1 MSSLNSQGPPGSGGG
16 GDQHGSSEDSTSD
29 YAETVDFSEFTSIDT
44 AQMVHRYKNGRRYQG
59 WFDERY
65 GLPNDDTEQARE
77 HLKHRVY
84 SDYLLNGE
92 YFKAPIGDNPQ
103 KIVDLGTGAGFWPI
117 DVAERFPSA
126 RVIGTDI
133 SAIQPPWSP
142 PNAEFRVEDLDDAD
156 RPWTRIYS
164 GADLIHTRSVIQT
177 VRHPELFLQR
187 AYEALKPGGWI
198 ECHDLFIPVTWEDG
212 TPAIDHPVQRLY
224 DLVNDGPF
232 AQKYGWQLYFPPTL
246 PQVLRQMGFVNIQEQ
261 HTPIPLGRWSRRS
274 RDREMGMF
282 NQDNL
287 IDWTAALLIRHED
300 LGITEEEARQLC
312 QETLMAMDN
321 TKVHARLDWGI
332 VWAQKPL

>member
-1 MSSLNSQGPPGSGGG
+1 MSLNSAQGPPGSGGG
-16 GDQHGSSEDSTSD
+16 DHHGSSEDSTSD

-92 YFKAPIGDNPQ
+92 YFISPIGDNPQ

-117 DVAERFPSA
+117 DVAERYPSA
-126 RVIGTDI
+126 RVIGSDI
-133 SAIQPPWSP
+133 SAIQPPWTP
-142 PNAEFRVEDLDDAD
+142 PNAEFRVEDLDDET
-156 RPWTRIYS
+156 RPWTRIYA

-177 VRHPELFLQR
+177 VRNPELFLQR
-187 AYEALKPGGWI
+187 ALEALKPGGWI
-198 ECHDLFIPVTWEDG
+198 ECHDLFIPLTWEDG
-212 TPAIDHPVQRLY
+212 TPAIDHPV
-224 DLVNDGPF
+224 
-232 AQKYGWQLYFPPTL
+232 
-246 PQVLRQMGFVNIQEQ
+246 LRQLGFVNVQEQ
-261 HTPIPLGRWSRRS
+261 HTPIPVGRWSRRS

-321 TKVHARLDWGI
+321 TRIHARLDWGI

>member
-1 MSSLNSQGPPGSGGG
+1 MSLNSAQGPPGSGGG
-16 GDQHGSSEDSTSD
+16 DHHGSSEDSTSD

-84 SDYLLNGE
+84 SDYLLNGD
-92 YFKAPIGDNPQ
+92 YFISPIGNNPQ

-117 DVAERFPSA
+117 DVAERYPSA
-126 RVIGTDI
+126 RVIGSDI
-133 SAIQPPWSP
+133 SAIQPPWTP
-142 PNAEFRVEDLDDAD
+142 PNAEFRVEDLDDES
-156 RPWTRIYS
+156 RPWTRIYA

-177 VRHPELFLQR
+177 VRNPELFLQR
-187 AYEALKPGGWI
+187 ALEALKPGGWL
-198 ECHDLFIPVTWEDG
+198 ECHDLFIPLTWEDG

-232 AQKYGWQLYFPPTL
+232 ARKYGWQLYFPPTL
-246 PQVLRQMGFVNIQEQ
+246 PQVLRQMGFINVQEQ
-261 HTPIPLGRWSRRS
+261 HTHIPVGRWSRRP
-274 RDREMGMF
+274 REREMGMF

-287 IDWTAALLIRHED
+287 IDWTAALLIRHDD

-321 TKVHARLDWGI
+321 TKIHARLDWGI
-332 VWAQKPL
+332 VWAQKPF

>member
-1 MSSLNSQGPPGSGGG
+1 MSLNSAQGPPGSGGG
-16 GDQHGSSEDSTSD
+16 DHHGSSEDSTSD
-29 YAETVDFSEFTSIDT
+29 YAETIDFSEFTSIDT
-44 AQMVHRYKNGRRYQG
+44 AQMG

-84 SDYLLNGE
+84 SDYLLNGD
-92 YFKAPIGDNPQ
+92 YFISPIGNNPQ

-117 DVAERFPSA
+117 DVAERYPSA
-126 RVIGTDI
+126 RVIGSDI
-133 SAIQPPWSP
+133 SAIQPPWTP
-142 PNAEFRVEDLDDAD
+142 PNAEFRVEDLDDEN
-156 RPWTRIYS
+156 RPWTRIYA

-177 VRHPELFLQR
+177 VRNPELFLQR
-187 AYEALKPGGWI
+187 ALEALKPGGWL
-198 ECHDLFIPVTWEDG
+198 ECHDLFIPLTWEDG

-232 AQKYGWQLYFPPTL
+232 SRKYGWQLYFPPTL
-246 PQVLRQMGFVNIQEQ
+246 PQVLRQMGFVNVQEQ
-261 HTPIPLGRWSRRS
+261 HTPIPVGRWSRRS
-274 RDREMGMF
+274 REREMGMF

-287 IDWTAALLIRHED
+287 IDWTAALLIRHDD

-321 TKVHARLDWGI
+321 TRVHARLDWGI

>member
-1 MSSLNSQGPPGSGGG
+1 MNK
-16 GDQHGSSEDSTSD
+16 TAVSD
-29 YAETVDFSEFTSIDT
+29 HVCN
-44 AQMVHRYKNGRRYQG
+44 R
-59 WFDERY
+59 
-65 GLPNDDTEQARE
+65 
-77 HLKHRVY
+77 
-84 SDYLLNGE
+84 
-92 YFKAPIGDNPQ
+92 
-103 KIVDLGTGAGFWPI
+103 
-117 DVAERFPSA
+117 
-126 RVIGTDI
+126 
-133 SAIQPPWSP
+133 
-142 PNAEFRVEDLDDAD
+142 
-156 RPWTRIYS
+156 
-164 GADLIHTRSVIQT
+164 
-177 VRHPELFLQR
+177 
-187 AYEALKPGGWI
+187 ALKPGGWI

-261 HTPIPLGRWSRRS
+261 HTPIPLGRWGRRS

>member
-1 MSSLNSQGPPGSGGG
+1 MSLSSAQGPPGSGGG
-16 GDQHGSSEDSTSD
+16 EHHGSSEDSTSD

-84 SDYLLNGE
+84 SDYLLNGD
-92 YFKAPIGDNPQ
+92 YFISPIGDNPQ

-117 DVAERFPSA
+117 DVAERYPSA
-126 RVIGTDI
+126 RVIGSDI
-133 SAIQPPWSP
+133 SAIQPPWTP
-142 PNAEFRVEDLDDAD
+142 PNAEFRVEDLDDET
-156 RPWTRIYS
+156 RPWTRIYA

-177 VRHPELFLQR
+177 VRNPELFLQR
-187 AYEALKPGGWI
+187 ALEALKPGGWL
-198 ECHDLFIPVTWEDG
+198 ECHEIFIPLTWEDG
-212 TPAIDHPVQRLY
+212 NPAIDHPVQRLY

-232 AQKYGWQLYFPPTL
+232 ARKYGWQLYFPPTL
-246 PQVLRQMGFVNIQEQ
+246 PQVLRRMGFVNVQEQ
-261 HTPIPLGRWSRRS
+261 HTPIPIGRWSRRS
-274 RDREMGMF
+274 REREMGMF

-287 IDWTAALLIRHED
+287 IDWTAALLIRHDD

-312 QETLMAMDN
+312 QETLMTMDN
-321 TKVHARLDWGI
+321 TKIHARLDWGI